1 MSMSSLPS
9 NVNDAYTDLTS
20 LQSINTLGRK
30 DKGKALEEV
39 AKQFESMMVRM
50 MMKSMRDANALFA
63 KDNFLSS
70 PQLDM
75 YQQMYDDQMAL
86 TLSKGKGLG
95 LRESMIRQLQ
105 KNFGEETTEAAP
117 QNFSTLQRTMTSIDE
132 AEKQPATRS
141 NSVLGVTHT
150 TATENVK
157 TEKVQLDGSPVDF
170 INKLYDVAKKAADKL
185 DVSPAVLLAQSAL
198 ETGWGNKITQDGQ
211 GNSSF
216 NLFNIKAGSEWQ
228 GKVVSVSTL
237 EYKDTVPVR
246 EQANFRA
253 YDSLQQSFDDYVE
266 FVSGRERYQKAL
278 QANSGEEYISELA
291 AAGYATDPNYANKV
305 LAVVNSPSMR
315 QAIAER
321 EVN

>member
-50 MMKSMRDANALFA
+50 MMKSMRDANAMFA

-105 KNFGEETTEAAP
+105 KNFGEEAVKTEPQSFTMQSRNIASIQEPVKSTLISSTPALSVTETTE
-117 QNFSTLQRTMTSIDE
+117 
-132 AEKQPATRS
+132 TR
-141 NSVLGVTHT
+141 
-150 TATENVK
+150 NVK
-157 TEKVQLDGSPVDF
+157 TETVRLDGSPVDF
-170 INKLYDVAKKAADKL
+170 INKLYDAAKKAADKL
-185 DVSPAVLLAQSAL
+185 AVSPAVLLAQSAL
-198 ETGWGNKITQDGQ
+198 ETGWGNKITQDTQ

-237 EYKDTVPVR
+237 EYKDAVPVR

-253 YDSLQQSFDDYVE
+253 YESIQQSFDDYVE
-266 FVSGRERYQKAL
+266 FVSGRERYKKAL
-278 QANSGEEYISELA
+278 QANSGEAYISELA
-291 AAGYATDPNYANKV
+291 AAGYATDPNYADKV
-305 LAVVNSPSMR
+305 LAVVNSPRMQ